1 MLKFITNSELNNAKM
16 IIKEVYVVGFFSIDD
31 SLIFLCNLIAMPF
44 LSHSHY
50 SMKELATDKLKRIKQ
65 GQW

>member
-1 MLKFITNSELNNAKM
+1 M

-44 LSHSHY
+44 LSHNHH
-50 SMKELATDKLKRIKQ
+50 SMKQLATDKFKRIKK